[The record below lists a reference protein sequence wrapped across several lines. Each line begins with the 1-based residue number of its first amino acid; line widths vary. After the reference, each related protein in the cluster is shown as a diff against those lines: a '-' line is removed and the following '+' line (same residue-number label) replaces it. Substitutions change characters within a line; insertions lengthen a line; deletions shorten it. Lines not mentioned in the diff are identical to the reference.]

1 MAKKAQSAGLEKSMQ
16 NLEVLVEKM
25 ESGEMSLEESLK
37 AFEQGVS
44 LARDCQQALES
55 AEQKVRILMDP
66 DGDADDYSP
75 GEDS

>member
-66 DGDADDYSP
+66 DGDADDFSP